1 MRLGPRPSCSSVCR
15 SRWIRVQCFVRVRR
29 AGPTFPCRLRR
40 PECLVPSAAAV
51 LHRPDAGWSLS
62 LYPDAGEAGGSFRHS
77 LRASHGWAPP
87 GSAADPGRARAEAA
101 RRARGKVRRYCAAN
115 RLTRFGTLT
124 YAGSGVHEP
133 EQVRRDVAVFFRSL
147 RSALGGRP
155 LPYVWVPEW
164 HKTDHGLHLHFALG
178 QYVRH
183 GLIESTWGH
192 GFIKIKRLS
201 DMPVGATSLQE
212 SRKAA
217 GYLSKYVSKS
227 FDSDEQS
234 RSRRLHRYDVAQGF
248 QPRALRLTG
257 RWSGDVLDK
266 ANAVMGAPPAMSW
279 SSDEAEVWQG
289 PPAVWFA
296 WD

>member
-1 MRLGPRPSCSSVCR
+1 MWRRENFFGRSPVLSS
-15 SRWIRVQCFVRVRR
+15 SSI
-29 AGPTFPCRLRR
+29 
-40 PECLVPSAAAV
+40 AA
-51 LHRPDAGWSLS
+51 LSRPDAGWFLS
-62 LYPDAGEAGGSFRHS
+62 LYPDAGEAGGSFQSS
-77 LRASHGWAPP
+77 LRAPYGWAPP

-101 RRARGKVRRYCAAN
+101 RRARSKVRRYCAAN

-133 EQVRRDVAVFFRSL
+133 EQVRRDVAMFFRTL

-164 HKTDHGLHLHFALG
+164 HKTDHGLHLHFGLG
-178 QYVRH
+178 QYVNHR
-183 GLIESTWGH
+183 LIESAWGH

-201 DMPVGATSLQE
+201 DLPMGATSLQE

-217 GYLSKYVSKS
+217 GYLAKYVSKS
-227 FDSDEQS
+227 FDADEAS
-234 RSRRLHRYDVAQGF
+234 RARRLHRYDVAQGF
-248 QPRALRLTG
+248 QPRVMRLGG
-257 RWSGDVLDK
+257 RWSGEVLDK
-266 ANAVMGAPPAMSW
+266 ATAVMGAQPALSW
-279 SSDEAEVWQG
+279 SSDEAEDWQG